1 MNEFNSLVLNIAVV
15 VLIIALIVVGM
26 ILYYSIRD
34 SKFPPFETSCPT
46 YYTLDTSGNSCKIN
60 SVYDNN
66 QFNTHAANVSS
77 NCTNVPLS
85 QFYQNNYTDSDTLC
99 AKKKWANNCSIFWDG
114 VTNNP
119 NACIKHSD
127 NLFV

>member
-1 MNEFNSLVLNIAVV
+1 
-15 VLIIALIVVGM
+15 M

-60 SVYDNN
+60 SIYDSGNANN
-66 QFNTHAANVSS
+66 SPFDTQNPVAANLSS

-85 QFYQNNYTDSDTLC
+85 QFYQNNYSDSDTLC

-114 VTNNP
+114 VTNNS